1 MDATSELP
9 AADGCSTS
17 SPAVCPASDDAAV
30 THETSPVA
38 RLSTVVIRSACCG
51 SVSTVSVDHSTE
63 NRSITTSPCHTGRW
77 NKNKSSSCSASN
89 HEVAVNDVTG
99 SETSFTDSVPCSSTK
114 STFPLSSKRKKKK
127 SSHSACTTSPTET
140 IRPKECE
147 FTMTTFIQDDS
158 KNPSMPDV
166 VHECAS
172 TTTLKAKKKR
182 KKKRSSA
189 AVNENTLTM
198 KAPPCDDQSVCTTSN
213 SSFPVSNFEQEL
225 EWCIAQLELTRS
237 DASKMQKIDN
247 EKYIRLLR
255 SGKSPLPRKRQ
266 LMKTLFGD
274 YRSKMIK
281 EPLQQGFP
289 PPVSICAI
297 REKGLVS
304 SRGRFLKKSVHKDS
318 GTHNGASVEC
328 VSVMNK
334 TKEVSPVFHF
344 NFDMEA

>member
-1 MDATSELP
+1 M
-9 AADGCSTS
+9 AADSCSTS

-30 THETSPVA
+30 THKIETSPVA
-38 RLSTVVIRSACCG
+38 RLSTVGIRSACCG
-51 SVSTVSVDHSTE
+51 SMSAVSVDHSTD
-63 NRSITTSPCHTGRW
+63 NRSITTSPFHTGQW
-77 NKNKSSSCSASN
+77 KNNKSSSCGASN
-89 HEVAVNDVTG
+89 REVAVNCDVTG
-99 SETSFTDSVPCSSTK
+99 SETSFTDSVPCSSNK
-114 STFPLSSKRKKKK
+114 STLPLSSKRKKKK
-127 SSHSACTTSPTET
+127 SSRSACTTAT
-140 IRPKECE
+140 IGPKDCE
-147 FTMTTFIQDDS
+147 FTMTNSIQGDS
-158 KNPSMPDV
+158 KNPSMPGV

-172 TTTLKAKKKR
+172 PTTLKAKKKR

-189 AVNENTLTM
+189 AVNENTPTM
-198 KAPPCDDQSVCTTSN
+198 KAPPCDDQPVCATSN

-225 EWCIAQLELTRS
+225 EWCIAQLEMGLTRS
-237 DASKMQKIDN
+237 GASKMQKIDN
-247 EKYIRLLR
+247 EKYVRLLR

-304 SRGRFLKKSVHKDS
+304 SRGRFFKKSVHKDS
-318 GTHNGASVEC
+318 GTHNGASVEG